1 MLIKINY
8 SKVIF
13 LLLYLFK
20 GIIMTFIL
28 LSVLPVSEL
37 GYQYINNTST
47 KDLKVYSDYAVFFPT
62 AIGYNQADLVNPENV
77 ILVNEDIL
85 YPKSILMEDF

>member
-1 MLIKINY
+1 MSCDFNIDWCCFLTVFALQKLSTNRMLIKINY

-47 KDLKVYSDYAVFFPT
+47 KDLKVYSDYAVFF
-62 AIGYNQADLVNPENV
+62 QLQSV
-77 ILVNEDIL
+77 ITRPI
-85 YPKSILMEDF
+85 